1 MESLENQPQVF
12 HPFHRP
18 WKSLRDSHIP
28 KGPTVYALKLQ
39 PTNRATVYG
48 KMVCEM
54 DVDAL
59 IRSAIE
65 HRRLL
70 ELIYGNK
77 RRIVEPHDYGI
88 HRGVIKL
95 LAFQIAGDSSGP
107 LPNWRWLDV
116 QSISAIHLLDTTF
129 GGGRPNPSGK
139 HHHWDQLFLRV
150 KPPED

>member
-1 MESLENQPQVF
+1 
-12 HPFHRP
+12 
-18 WKSLRDSHIP
+18 
-28 KGPTVYALKLQ
+28 
-39 PTNRATVYG
+39 
-48 KMVCEM
+48 MVLVM

-88 HRGVIKL
+88 HKGVAKL
-95 LAFQIAGDSSGP
+95 LAFQVAGDSSGS
-107 LPNWRWLDV
+107 LPNWRWLGV
-116 QSISAIHLLDTTF
+116 QSISDIHLLDTTF
-129 GGGRPNPSGK
+129 RGGRPNPSGK